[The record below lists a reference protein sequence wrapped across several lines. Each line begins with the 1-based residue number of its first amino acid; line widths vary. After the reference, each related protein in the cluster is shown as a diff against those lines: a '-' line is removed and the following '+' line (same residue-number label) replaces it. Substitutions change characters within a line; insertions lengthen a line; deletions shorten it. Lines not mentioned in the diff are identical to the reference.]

1 MPRRSCRAM
10 PRCTSTSATF
20 SPSGETPIARSRS
33 TAWRSLSIRS
43 RRTRPS
49 CARRSPSSKSSS
61 RRSRL
66 HAEMRRA
73 LVVLLLCA
81 IVAGCRTARPAGE
94 ETPLNP
100 LTSVSAD
107 DAARQL
113 AERRAQMTSQRSL
126 LMIRATTAGHSL
138 SLRAQLQ
145 IDNGGRMLLTA
156 YTPFGTNAIR
166 LYAEGSEVTFVNDI
180 EGTWWH
186 GGVAEFGRSFGF
198 FGSASPS
205 SIGLLLMGLPAARP
219 DLTYEYAAAGRKRS
233 D

>member
-1 MPRRSCRAM
+1 
-10 PRCTSTSATF
+10 
-20 SPSGETPIARSRS
+20 
-33 TAWRSLSIRS
+33 
-43 RRTRPS
+43 
-49 CARRSPSSKSSS
+49 
-61 RRSRL
+61 
-66 HAEMRRA
+66 MRRA

-81 IVAGCRTARPAGE
+81 VAAGCRTTRPAGE
-94 ETPLNP
+94 ETPLQP
-100 LTSVSAD
+100 LTSTSAN

-126 LMIRATTAGHSL
+126 MMIRATTAGHSL

-166 LYAEGSEVTFVNDI
+166 LYAEGNNVTFVNDI
-180 EGTWWH
+180 EETWWH

-205 SIGLLLMGLPAARP
+205 SIGLLLMGLPA
-219 DLTYEYAAAGRKRS
+219 DGFTYEYAATGLKRASAGDVVVVYDPPAYPPQHILVTHGAQSLDIQTQESATTTAAIVPPAIPS
-233 D
+233 DYRCCVVPKM

>member
-1 MPRRSCRAM
+1 MRRSLC
-10 PRCTSTSATF
+10 
-20 SPSGETPIARSRS
+20 
-33 TAWRSLSIRS
+33 L
-43 RRTRPS
+43 
-49 CARRSPSSKSSS
+49 
-61 RRSRL
+61 
-66 HAEMRRA
+66 
-73 LVVLLLCA
+73 LVLCA

-94 ETPLNP
+94 ETPLSP
-100 LTSVSAD
+100 LTSTSAN

-126 LMIRATTAGHSL
+126 VMIRATTAGHSL

-145 IDNGGRMLLTA
+145 IDNAGRMLLTA

-166 LYAEGSEVTFVNDI
+166 LYAEGGQVTFVNDI

-205 SIGLLLMGLPAARP
+205 SIGLLLMGLPAASADFTYDYAPTGLKRANAGDVVVVYDP
-219 DLTYEYAAAGRKRS
+219 PSYPPQHILLTHGDQSLDIQTLESATTTAAIVPPAIPS
-233 D
+233 DYRCCFVPKM

>member
-1 MPRRSCRAM
+1 
-10 PRCTSTSATF
+10 
-20 SPSGETPIARSRS
+20 
-33 TAWRSLSIRS
+33 
-43 RRTRPS
+43 
-49 CARRSPSSKSSS
+49 
-61 RRSRL
+61 
-66 HAEMRRA
+66 MRRA

-81 IVAGCRTARPAGE
+81 VAAGCRTARPAGE
-94 ETPLNP
+94 ETPLAP
-100 LTSVSAD
+100 LTSTSAD

-113 AERRAQMTSQRSL
+113 AARRAQMTSQRAL
-126 LMIRATTAGHSL
+126 LMIRATNAGQTL

-205 SIGLLLMGLPAARP
+205 SIGLLLMGLPADR
-219 DLTYEYAAAGRKRS
+219 DFTYEYAAGGLKRANAGDVVVTYDPPSYPPQHILVTHGAQSLDIQTQESATTTAAIVPPAIPS
-233 D
+233 DYRCCFVPKM

>member
-1 MPRRSCRAM
+1 M
-10 PRCTSTSATF
+10 
-20 SPSGETPIARSRS
+20 
-33 TAWRSLSIRS
+33 
-43 RRTRPS
+43 RRT
-49 CARRSPSSKSSS
+49 
-61 RRSRL
+61 
-66 HAEMRRA
+66 
-73 LVVLLLCA
+73 LVVLVLCA
-81 IVAGCRTARPAGE
+81 LVAGCRTARPAGE

-100 LTSVSAD
+100 LTSASAD

-126 LMIRATTAGHSL
+126 LMIRATTGGHSL

-205 SIGLLLMGLPAARP
+205 SIGLLLMGLPADGR
-219 DLTYEYAAAGRKRS
+219 DFTYEYAPTGLKRANVGDVVVVYDPPSYPPQHILLTHGAQSLDIQTLESATTTAAVVPPAIPSGYRCCVVPRM
-233 D
+233 

>member
-1 MPRRSCRAM
+1 MRRS
-10 PRCTSTSATF
+10 
-20 SPSGETPIARSRS
+20 
-33 TAWRSLSIRS
+33 
-43 RRTRPS
+43 
-49 CARRSPSSKSSS
+49 
-61 RRSRL
+61 
-66 HAEMRRA
+66 
-73 LVVLLLCA
+73 LVVLVLCA
-81 IVAGCRTARPAGE
+81 IAAGCRTTRPAGE

-100 LTSVSAD
+100 LTSTSAN

-126 LMIRATTAGHSL
+126 VMIRATTAGHSL

-145 IDNGGRMLLTA
+145 IDNAGRMLLTA

-166 LYAEGSEVTFVNDI
+166 LYAEGGQVTFVNDI

-205 SIGLLLMGLPAARP
+205 SIGLLLMGLPASA
-219 DLTYEYAAAGRKRS
+219 DFTYEYAATGLKRANAGDVVVVYDPPSYPPPHILLTHGDQSLDIQTLESATTTAAIVPPAIPS
-233 D
+233 DYRCCFVPKM